1 MKRWMILFL
10 ALGTALPACVVAE
23 KAEEKK
29 SSKSDDDDDDE
40 KDSKKSKKEKEKDK
54 DDKDSDKKSSDDDKK
69 SKKTEE
75 VDAKKLL
82 EDSDGSDG
90 SAVLDVKLPDDDK
103 KDAPSLG
110 GGTMAA
116 QPASS
121 LTWISAGPL
130 AVPNPG
136 WKRIDDGPATVL
148 LSPDKKAGIVFAYFT
163 TPQDGTQKVNNVV
176 KFFKLR
182 DAKWKKSKQVTI
194 GPDKISAFFG
204 SGSAID
210 KDGKPTKLFFSLMKT
225 GASQNLLAIGLA
237 DSDTPEATLKTG
249 FNIVGSIKRK

>member
-1 MKRWMILFL
+1 MVLFL
-10 ALGTALPACVVAE
+10 ALGMAMPACVIAD
-23 KAEEKK
+23 KADEKK
-29 SSKSDDDDDDE
+29 SSKSDDDDEDE

-54 DDKDSDKKSSDDDKK
+54 DSDKKSSDDEGDKK

-82 EDSDGSDG
+82 EDADAGDG

-116 QPASS
+116 QPAAS

-136 WKRIDDGPATVL
+136 WQRIDDGPATVL

-225 GASQNLLAIGLA
+225 GAPQNLLAIGLA

-249 FNIVGSIKRK
+249 YNIVGSIKRK

>member
-1 MKRWMILFL
+1 MKRWMVLFL
-10 ALGTALPACVVAE
+10 ALGTALPACVIKE
-23 KAEEKK
+23 KAEDKK

-40 KDSKKSKKEKEKDK
+40 KDSKKSKKEKQSEN
-54 DDKDSDKKSSDDDKK
+54 DSDKSSSSDGDKK
-69 SKKTEE
+69 NKKTEE
-75 VDAKKLL
+75 VDAKKIL
-82 EDSDGSDG
+82 EEDGGEG
-90 SAVLDVKLPDDDK
+90 SAVLDVKLPEDEK

-116 QPASS
+116 QPSSS
-121 LTWISAGPL
+121 LTWIAAGPL

-136 WKRIDDGPATVL
+136 WQRIDDGPATVL

-163 TPQDGTQKVNNVV
+163 TPQDGTAKVNNVV

-194 GPDKISAFFG
+194 GPDKVPAFFG

-225 GASQNLLAIGLA
+225 GAPQNLLAIGLA

-249 FNIVGSIKRK
+249 FNIVGSIKRRQ

>member
-10 ALGTALPACVVAE
+10 ALGTALPACVIKE

-29 SSKSDDDDDDE
+29 SSKDDDDDEDE
-40 KDSKKSKKEKEKDK
+40 KDSKKSKKEKEK
-54 DDKDSDKKSSDDDKK
+54 DKDSDKKSSDDDKK

-75 VDAKKLL
+75 VDAKKIL
-82 EDSDGSDG
+82 EEDTGDG

-103 KDAPSLG
+103 KDAPSLS

-116 QPASS
+116 QPSAG

-130 AVPNPG
+130 SVPNPG
-136 WKRIDDGPATVL
+136 WQRIDDGPATVL
-148 LSPDKKAGIVFAYFT
+148 LSPDKKAGIVFTYFT
-163 TPQDGTQKVNNVV
+163 TPQDGTAKVNNVV

-182 DAKWKKSKQVTI
+182 DAKWKKAKQVTI
-194 GPDKISAFFG
+194 GPDKVSSFFG

-225 GASQNLLAIGLA
+225 GAPQNLLAIGLA
-237 DSDTPEATLKTG
+237 DSDAPEATLKTG
-249 FNIVGSIKRK
+249 YNIVTSIKRK

>member
-1 MKRWMILFL
+1 MKRWMVLFL
-10 ALGTALPACVVAE
+10 ALGMAMPACVIAD
-23 KAEEKK
+23 KADEKK
-29 SSKSDDDDDDE
+29 SSKSNDDDEDE

-54 DDKDSDKKSSDDDKK
+54 DSDKKSSDDEGDKK

-82 EDSDGSDG
+82 EEDTGDG

-116 QPASS
+116 QPAAS

-225 GASQNLLAIGLA
+225 GAPQNLLAIGLA

-249 FNIVGSIKRK
+249 YNIVGSIKRK

>member
-10 ALGTALPACVVAE
+10 ALGTALPACVIKE
-23 KAEEKK
+23 KADDKK

-40 KDSKKSKKEKEKDK
+40 KESKKSKKEKE
-54 DDKDSDKKSSDDDKK
+54 DKDSDKKSSDDDKK
-69 SKKTEE
+69 NKKTEE
-75 VDAKKLL
+75 VDAKKIL
-82 EDSDGSDG
+82 EEDAGEG

-116 QPASS
+116 QPSSS

-136 WKRIDDGPATVL
+136 WQRIDDGPATVL

-163 TPQDGTQKVNNVV
+163 TPQDGGTKVDNVV
-176 KFFKLR
+176 KYFKLR
-182 DAKWKKSKQVTI
+182 NAKWKKPKQVTV
-194 GPDKISAFFG
+194 GPNKVPALFG

-225 GASQNLLAIGLA
+225 GAPQNLLAIGLA

-249 FNIVGSIKRK
+249 YNIVGSIKRK